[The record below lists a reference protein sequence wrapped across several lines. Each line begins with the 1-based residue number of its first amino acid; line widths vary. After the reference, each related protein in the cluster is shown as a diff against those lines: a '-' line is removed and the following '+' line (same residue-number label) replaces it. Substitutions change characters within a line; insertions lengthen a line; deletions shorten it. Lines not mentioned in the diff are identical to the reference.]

1 MNPTET
7 RELMADIRK
16 IRDRGVTIVLIEHDM
31 HLVHG
36 ICSRVVALDHGV
48 KLVEGSFA
56 TVRDH
61 LRGRHRE
68 AYLGHRQ
75 AVAHA

>member
-7 RELMADIRK
+7 RELMADILK

-31 HLVHG
+31 RLVHG
-36 ICSRVVALDHGV
+36 VCSRVVALDHGM
-48 KLVEGSFA
+48 KLVEGSFQQ
-56 TVRDH
+56 VRDH
-61 LRGRHRE
+61 PAVLE